1 MVLGENI
8 KKIRVKSTKFSQ
20 QDMADYLGVDRN
32 TYANWERGE
41 NDVKWE
47 FIPKLAELLGVNIED
62 LFASDKSNNISIS
75 QQHNEG
81 KDNSILNGAIIVITD
96 KDAVFKLAEVIKENI
111 KKGDVWISNFWL
123 FQPQYE
129 DS

>member
-8 KKIRVKSTKFSQ
+8 RKIRVKSTKFSQ

-41 NDVKWE
+41 NDIKSE

-62 LFASDKSNNISIS
+62 LFAPDKNSNISIS

-96 KDAVFKLAEVIKENI
+96 KDAVSKLAEVVMENI
-111 KKGDVWISNFWL
+111 KKGKI
-123 FQPQYE
+123 
-129 DS
+129 